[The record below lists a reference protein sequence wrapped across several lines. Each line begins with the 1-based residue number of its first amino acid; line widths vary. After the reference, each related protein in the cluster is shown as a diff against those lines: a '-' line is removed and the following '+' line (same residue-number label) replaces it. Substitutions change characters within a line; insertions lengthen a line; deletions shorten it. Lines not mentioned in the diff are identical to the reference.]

1 MKKKIVVCCIVIC
14 LILNQVGILKNIY
27 ASTKNEFSKKSY
39 VLLTEDKS
47 KIKDIL
53 KEFDVTEKIENNSTY
68 EVCLNIS
75 EQEAEL
81 LSDNNEIL
89 ISENEKVYA
98 SERHNEKNRRTIK
111 NKKKRKRELQKEWNL
126 RMINAEEEN
135 NKEPEKKV
143 KVAIIDSG
151 VDECEDIEVV
161 KKINLIPGEENVTSL
176 FEDTSGHG
184 TSIAG
189 IIAAKDN
196 GKGIVGINSNVEIYS
211 AKVLDDYNTAPI
223 SRVVE
228 GIYWAIENNVDI
240 ISLSFGTYT
249 DSEVLKKAIEDASKK
264 GILIIAAAGNGGKD
278 KKVEYPAAYE
288 EVMAVGSVNAD
299 GNLSEYSS
307 VGEELEILAPGE
319 KIKSTGSFEGV
330 VVSSGTSMAVPHV
343 VGVASVLWERDLECS
358 KDFVREL
365 IKVSANKQKEEMEC
379 GIVDLKYAISI
390 YDDFKRMYSN
400 GYTENKR
407 KQAEKKLSNNG
418 KLEKFSDEVDY
429 VNGSWHDSVH
439 ESIAVKATK
448 NIELTA
454 NQIKIVKKGAKFPDI
469 QFAGLSENPQW
480 HGGGNYI
487 SNYRCITLM
496 ALAEGD
502 GKKLGDVHRPKG
514 MNKKHYKKMKKQAE
528 SINWTGYDK
537 NNQKVLLG
545 YKNTKKN
552 RELFLWG
559 MAMHAA
565 TDVYAHRAYAK
576 ISGKWTHLD
585 HYNNNKYADRTDK
598 FETRFLA
605 AKQTARDIMLCYE
618 VGDSGDHWEFVHT
631 KKYYDGTYKLKN
643 LVSYAKQQETLDES
657 NSGIEELKIGNID

>member
-53 KEFDVTEKIENNSTY
+53 KEFDVTEKIENDSTY

-135 NKEPEKKV
+135 SKEPEKKV

-151 VDECEDIEVV
+151 VDECEDIDVV
-161 KKINLIPGEENVTSL
+161 KRINLIPGEENVTSL

-196 GKGIVGINSNVEIYS
+196 GK
-211 AKVLDDYNTAPI
+211 
-223 SRVVE
+223 
-228 GIYWAIENNVDI
+228 
-240 ISLSFGTYT
+240 
-249 DSEVLKKAIEDASKK
+249 
-264 GILIIAAAGNGGKD
+264 
-278 KKVEYPAAYE
+278 
-288 EVMAVGSVNAD
+288 
-299 GNLSEYSS
+299 
-307 VGEELEILAPGE
+307 
-319 KIKSTGSFEGV
+319 
-330 VVSSGTSMAVPHV
+330 
-343 VGVASVLWERDLECS
+343 
-358 KDFVREL
+358 
-365 IKVSANKQKEEMEC
+365 
-379 GIVDLKYAISI
+379 
-390 YDDFKRMYSN
+390 
-400 GYTENKR
+400 
-407 KQAEKKLSNNG
+407 
-418 KLEKFSDEVDY
+418 LEKFSDEVDY
-429 VNGSWHDSVH
+429 VNGSWYDSVH

-454 NQIKIVKKGAKFPDI
+454 AQIKIVKKGAKFPDI

-502 GKKLGDVHRPKG
+502 GKKLEDVHRPKG
-514 MNKKHYKKMKKQAE
+514 MNKEHYKKMKKQAQ